1 MLDAQTGSE
10 DGHGIGS
17 QPAGETD
24 RAGQPHSGARRQPLD
39 APSAPPRMIVPAA
52 RKSDAGGD
60 RFNDC
65 GSDRS

>member
-1 MLDAQTGSE
+1 MPFALELPLDPAEKRENADAQTGSE

-39 APSAPPRMIVPAA
+39 APRA
-52 RKSDAGGD
+52 RG
-60 RFNDC
+60 
-65 GSDRS
+65 